1 MPLPR
6 TSLSDLTY
14 ETLKER
20 ILDQKLAPG
29 ERLNIDA
36 LTRSLGVSSSPV
48 REALVRLEA
57 EKLVVLELYAG
68 YTVAPHPT
76 RDYLV
81 KLYDFRILLEGH
93 CARVGAARRDPAT
106 LAVLQALVKRMAGTK
121 RPGTQYREY
130 KKLGQADAQFHQA
143 IVDSAGNEVLSEV
156 YASKQTHLLMSRLF
170 RDRPDA
176 GSPAAVVMEEHR
188 EVLAAYEAG
197 DGAMAGQAL
206 VAHRNA
212 AAPACWVDRAC
223 RSRHTRFTKR
233 IFMNDPR
240 ILTRRRWL
248 ANTGLAGLALSPR
261 LPAHAQD
268 AWPTRPLRLVVP
280 FAPGG
285 SSEIVARALAGEM
298 GKTIGQNVF
307 VDNKPGAAGNIA
319 MQEVANAGDGHTL
332 VLGHIGTLAV
342 NPYIFARLPYD
353 AEKDFAPISL
363 TAKVPSLYVVHP
375 DLPVKDLKEFVA
387 YAKAKP
393 GQLNYGSAGNGSA
406 GHPAMEYLKMASGTF
421 LLHVPYRGTGPMLT
435 DLMAGRLHA
444 ASVGAPALLQFIKA
458 GKLRCIA
465 TGTSVRLPQLPDVPT
480 VAEQGYKGFEM
491 TQWYGLMAPSRLPQ
505 AHIDKLEAE
514 AIKATRSKI
523 VTEKLGQ
530 ETAIAVGSTRAE
542 FATFI
547 RQEQARWK
555 PVIARA
561 QIKPEGT

>member
-1 MPLPR
+1 MA
-6 TSLSDLTY
+6 
-14 ETLKER
+14 
-20 ILDQKLAPG
+20 Q
-29 ERLNIDA
+29 
-36 LTRSLGVSSSPV
+36 
-48 REALVRLEA
+48 
-57 EKLVVLELYAG
+57 AG
-68 YTVAPHPT
+68 A
-76 RDYLV
+76 
-81 KLYDFRILLEGH
+81 
-93 CARVGAARRDPAT
+93 
-106 LAVLQALVKRMAGTK
+106 
-121 RPGTQYREY
+121 
-130 KKLGQADAQFHQA
+130 
-143 IVDSAGNEVLSEV
+143 
-156 YASKQTHLLMSRLF
+156 
-170 RDRPDA
+170 
-176 GSPAAVVMEEHR
+176 
-188 EVLAAYEAG
+188 
-197 DGAMAGQAL
+197 
-206 VAHRNA
+206 
-212 AAPACWVDRAC
+212 
-223 RSRHTRFTKR
+223 
-233 IFMNDPR
+233 
-240 ILTRRRWL
+240 
-248 ANTGLAGLALSPR
+248 AGLALSPW
-261 LPAHAQD
+261 LSVQAQD

-298 GKTIGQNVF
+298 AKTIGQNVF

-319 MQEVANAGDGHTL
+319 MQEVANAADGHTL

-387 YAKAKP
+387 HARAKP

-406 GHPAMEYLKMASGTF
+406 GHLAMEYLKMVTGTF
-421 LLHVPYRGTGPMLT
+421 MLHVPYRGTGPMLT

-444 ASVGAPALLQFIKA
+444 ASVGAPALLPFIKA

-491 TQWYGLMAPSRLPQ
+491 TQWYGLMAPSKLPQ

-514 AIKATRSKI
+514 AIKASRSKI
-523 VTEKLGQ
+523 VSEKLGQ
-530 ETAIAVGSTRAE
+530 ETALAVGSTRAE